1 MNLLVFLQA
10 AEVSEVVTQVATD
23 GAQTQS
29 YWDLAMKG
37 GLTMIP
43 LALMMILAI
52 YITVERLI
60 VVRKA
65 SKEDTSFMNRIK
77 DYIYEGKIDSA
88 VNLCK
93 QTDNPSARMV
103 EKGISRLGRP
113 MNDILVAIENVGSIE
128 VGKLEKGLGILATIS
143 GGAPM
148 LGFFGTVIGMVEAF
162 YRMSAKGDNTIVL
175 SDLAGGIYTAMV
187 TTVAGLLVGIVAYFG
202 YNFLVSRVDKVMR
215 TLESRNM
222 EFLDMLNEPA

>member
-10 AEVSEVVTQVATD
+10 AEASEVVTQVAIEGT
-23 GAQTQS
+23 QTLS
-29 YWDLAMKG
+29 YWDLVVKG
-37 GLTMIP
+37 GLTMVP
-43 LALMMILAI
+43 LALMMILAV
-52 YITVERLI
+52 YIVVERLV

-187 TTVAGLLVGIVAYFG
+187 TTVAGLLVGIIAYFG